1 MDWKPDIP
9 FLLEIGTQDDSIQPA
24 PCIERAESAQ
34 AGGAPTEIKVYGG
47 AVHDFDWPGDKLH
60 IITSPSGKIA
70 HYGVDEDAR
79 ADALTRVL
87 AFFDS
92 RLKP

>member
-1 MDWKPDIP
+1 M
-9 FLLEIGTQDDSIQPA
+9 Q
-24 PCIERAESAQ
+24 
-34 AGGAPTEIKVYGG
+34 IKVYDG

-60 IITSPSGKIA
+60 TIISPSGRIA
-70 HYGVDEDAR
+70 DYGVNDDAR

-87 AFFDS
+87 AFFDA

>member
-1 MDWKPDIP
+1 M
-9 FLLEIGTQDDSIQPA
+9 Q
-24 PCIERAESAQ
+24 
-34 AGGAPTEIKVYGG
+34 IKVYDG

-60 IITSPSGKIA
+60 TITSPSGNVA
-70 HYGVDEDAR
+70 HYGVNEDAR
-79 ADALTRVL
+79 ADALVRVI